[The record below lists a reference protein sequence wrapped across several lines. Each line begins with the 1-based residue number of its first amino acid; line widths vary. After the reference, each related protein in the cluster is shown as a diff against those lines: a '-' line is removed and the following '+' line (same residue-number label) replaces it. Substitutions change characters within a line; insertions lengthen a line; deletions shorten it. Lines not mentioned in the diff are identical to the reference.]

1 MKDELELI
9 TMKRIREEAQSYISR
24 ISAIRNLLSLPQTPS
39 RVASSAALAPRLAA
53 LQAQLDKLY
62 SDYPEYL
69 S

>member
-1 MKDELELI
+1 MNHELDLI
-9 TMKRIREEAQSYISR
+9 TMKRVREEAQFYRDR
-24 ISAIRNLLSLPQTPS
+24 ISAILTLLSIPQSTS
-39 RVASSAALAPRLAA
+39 RVASSAVLTPRLTS

>member
-1 MKDELELI
+1 MNHELDLT
-9 TMKRIREEAQSYISR
+9 TMKRVLEEAQFCKDR
-24 ISAIRNLLSLPQTPS
+24 ITAILTLLSLPQIPS
-39 RVASSAALAPRLAA
+39 RVTSSAILTPRLTS